1 MNIKIM
7 KKSLCLLISIMMLI
21 VMLPGCSGS
30 TETEMPDD
38 TTAAEEQIAAD
49 QQSSSGQ
56 QQDDGTEA
64 IDISSL
70 AGDGVDVDLTK
81 LSSTMVYSVVN
92 DMLVRPNEYL
102 GKKVRMTGAMSYYHD
117 EETDVTYYA
126 CLIKDA
132 TACCAQGI
140 EFQTTDGYD
149 PSEYPAEGEPV
160 TVSGSYDLYEDNGY
174 QYAVLKEAII
184 E

>member
-1 MNIKIM
+1 MNIKVM

-30 TETEMPDD
+30 TETETPDD

-49 QQSSSGQ
+49 QQASSGQ
-56 QQDDGTEA
+56 QQDGTEA

-140 EFQTTDGYD
+140 EFQTTDEFD
-149 PSEYPAEGEPV
+149 PSEYPEEGEPV
-160 TVSGSYDLYEDNGY
+160 TVSGNYELYEDNGY